1 MLYRYRVD
9 CWVPP
14 RSGFDLAE
22 FHDATRRI
30 KQALKILF
38 GRGTATERAV
48 DAFSSGH
55 EGMILESLVIESD
68 KPFKDN
74 ETEIKQG
81 IQKRFPGAE
90 IISHQMIDAVPAK

>member
-9 CWVPP
+9 CWIPP

-30 KQALKILF
+30 KHALKILF
-38 GRGTATERAV
+38 GRGVATERAV
-48 DAFSSGH
+48 EAFSSGH
-55 EGMILESLVIESD
+55 SGMVLESLIIESD
-68 KPFKDN
+68 KPFEKN
-74 ETEIKQG
+74 VEEIEQG

-90 IISHQMIDAVPAK
+90 IVSHQILEAVSTN